1 MRKQF
6 GSSAL
11 FLMVT
16 VIWGSAFVFQD
27 MAMAHIGPFSVQAI
41 RCLLAVLALLIII
54 IITDCFKKDGKTF
67 FSRWA
72 DPKLWKAGLLCGI
85 PLTLA
90 CNLQQLG
97 LGDTDPG
104 KCGFLTSMYIVIV
117 PIFGLIR
124 GKKLGIMVPIGVVM
138 SVVGLYFLCLME
150 STSINIGDLLTLG
163 CAFMFAVQINFVDMF
178 AGNTDPLRLNT
189 IQALVCSVVSAII
202 MLFTETPTLTG
213 ITNAAFP
220 LFFTGV
226 LSFGIGYY
234 VQIVAQKNVDATAAT
249 LIMSMEAVFAVVFE
263 MILLNQMLTKW
274 ELIGSALML
283 IAVIIAQ
290 LPVGLKKSSKQ
301 AKN

>member
-1 MRKQF
+1 MKKQV

-11 FLMVT
+11 FLLVT
-16 VIWGSAFVFQD
+16 VVWGSAFVFQD

-41 RCLLAVLALLIII
+41 RCLLAVLALLVII
-54 IITDCFKKDGKTF
+54 IITDFFKNDGKNF

-104 KCGFLTSMYIVIV
+104 KSGFLTSMYIVIV

-124 GKKLGIMVPIGVVM
+124 GKKLGIMVPIGVIM
-138 SVVGLYFLCLME
+138 SVVGLYFLCLMG
-150 STSINIGDLLTLG
+150 SSSINAGDLLTLG
-163 CAFMFAVQINFVDMF
+163 CALMFAVQINFIDMF
-178 AGNTDPLRLNT
+178 AKNTDSLRLNT

-202 MLFTETPTLTG
+202 MLFTERPTLTG
-213 ITNAAFP
+213 ISNAAFP

-234 VQIVAQKNVDATAAT
+234 VQIVAQKNVEATAAT

-263 MILLNQMLTKW
+263 LLILHKMMSGW
-274 ELIGSALML
+274 EILGCGLML

-290 LPVGLKKSSKQ
+290 LPTPAFLKRK
-301 AKN
+301 